1 MTICSL
7 YQNRHICA
15 TENGRNHENWKK
27 RSFTLGNCGSH
38 HRTRLF
44 PVFSLS
50 GQSREISVQTQ
61 HRASE
66 DALLTGRTAATNQL
80 TPGDVLDLN
89 SATQAE
95 LEGLYGIGA
104 AKAQAI
110 IDYRDEYGNFLSVE
124 ELLEVDGIGAA
135 TLERIRPYLTV
146 E

>member
-1 MTICSL
+1 MKIGKNGPLLWAIAAATIAL
-7 YQNRHICA
+7 
-15 TENGRNHENWKK
+15 GFFL
-27 RSFTLGNCGSH
+27 SFPS
-38 HRTRLF
+38 
-44 PVFSLS
+44 PSLS

-80 TPGDVLDLN
+80 TPGNVLDLN

-95 LEGLYGIGA
+95 LEGLDSIGA

>member
-1 MTICSL
+1 MVKTV
-7 YQNRHICA
+7 RD
-15 TENGRNHENWKK
+15 
-27 RSFTLGNCGSH
+27 
-38 HRTRLF
+38 
-44 PVFSLS
+44 
-50 GQSREISVQTQ
+50 
-61 HRASE
+61 SE

-95 LEGLYGIGA
+95 LEGLDGIGA